1 MGEKNWKLIMK
12 LLIIKFFILIMIV
25 NSTLFGHCQVPCGI
39 YDDVARIRQVQED
52 FRTIEKAMSQII
64 NLNSKSSAQ
73 DKNQLVRWIK
83 TKEEHAN
90 NIQKI
95 LTDYFLVQR
104 IKSNE
109 NHNSVEYKNYIDQ
122 ISTIHQ
128 ILVVSMK
135 CKQTVAVNYVG
146 EGEKIIE
153 KFIDVYFDKHGKEH
167 LNLFNNKN

>member
-1 MGEKNWKLIMK
+1 M
-12 LLIIKFFILIMIV
+12 
-25 NSTLFGHCQVPCGI
+25 
-39 YDDVARIRQVQED
+39 
-52 FRTIEKAMSQII
+52 
-64 NLNSKSSAQ
+64 
-73 DKNQLVRWIK
+73 
-83 TKEEHAN
+83 
-90 NIQKI
+90 
-95 LTDYFLVQR
+95 VQR

-128 ILVVSMK
+128 ILVVAMK

>member
-73 DKNQLVRWIK
+73 DKNQLVR
-83 TKEEHAN
+83 
-90 NIQKI
+90 
-95 LTDYFLVQR
+95 
-104 IKSNE
+104 
-109 NHNSVEYKNYIDQ
+109 
-122 ISTIHQ
+122 
-128 ILVVSMK
+128 
-135 CKQTVAVNYVG
+135 
-146 EGEKIIE
+146 
-153 KFIDVYFDKHGKEH
+153 
-167 LNLFNNKN
+167 